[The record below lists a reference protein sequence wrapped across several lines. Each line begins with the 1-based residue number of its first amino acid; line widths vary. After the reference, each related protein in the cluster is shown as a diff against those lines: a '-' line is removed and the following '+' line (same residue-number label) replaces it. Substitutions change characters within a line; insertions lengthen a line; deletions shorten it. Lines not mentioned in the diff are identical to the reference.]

1 MLGCALPS
9 DHVCPAVASE
19 TAAHDQ
25 PASCSDRAAAVACI
39 GGSMGSAVDT
49 SSVTAW
55 ISTVQSVLATPLGS
69 SSLALPTPA
78 HFPHKWAHSSICSR
92 YQHFTVRNDSSQS
105 TCSISTLDLPCS
117 TRIAPHTACV
127 TACPC
132 ISVNMLPGCELCC
145 CVLQALK
152 INVDM
157 LKLIQLGLTF
167 TNAGA
172 SQHKHS
178 SWSLFLSAHQCLA
191 QQLAQ

>member
-1 MLGCALPS
+1 MHRGVNGLCSRYIQCHSL
-9 DHVCPAVASE
+9 
-19 TAAHDQ
+19 DQ
-25 PASCSDRAAAVACI
+25 HGAIRPGNTTWQQQPGI
-39 GGSMGSAVDT
+39 
-49 SSVTAW
+49 
-55 ISTVQSVLATPLGS
+55 
-69 SSLALPTPA
+69 
-78 HFPHKWAHSSICSR
+78 AHSSTFPPQMGTQ
-92 YQHFTVRNDSSQS
+92 QHLQSLSTLHCAQRFSQS
-105 TCSISTLDLPCS
+105 ACSISTLDLPCS

-132 ISVNMLPGCELCC
+132 ISVNMLPRCELCC

-172 SQHKHS
+172 SQLKHS